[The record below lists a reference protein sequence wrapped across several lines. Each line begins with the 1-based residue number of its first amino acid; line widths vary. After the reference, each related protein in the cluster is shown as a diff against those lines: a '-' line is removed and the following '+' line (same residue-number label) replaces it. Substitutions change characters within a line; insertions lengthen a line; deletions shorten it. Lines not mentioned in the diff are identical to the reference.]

1 MILHLK
7 QARQQA
13 GKTLE
18 EVSFDLKI
26 RKQYLIALE
35 ENDFSSLPGEV
46 YAKGYLKLYSNYLG
60 IFPKAIVQSDKTNI
74 NNIQNNKFIK
84 ESLEEKIISRKYR
97 RHIIIISILMLLLIS
112 IIYHL
117 ISDS

>member
-1 MILHLK
+1 MPSYLK
-7 QARQQA
+7 QARQEA

-18 EVSFDLKI
+18 EISFDLKI

-35 ENDFSSLPGEV
+35 EDDISSLPGEV

-60 IFPKAIVQSDKTNI
+60 ILPNATVESDKDNVP
-74 NNIQNNKFIK
+74 NDMFIK
-84 ESLEEKIISRKYR
+84 ESQEEKIISRKYR
-97 RHIIIISILMLLLIS
+97 RPLIIISILMLLLIS

-117 ISDS
+117 ISDF